1 MRLASSFAVGALLS
15 LLLASCVSAPHPE
28 VVLAAGQA
36 GPASLVYGAEAGA
49 LFWANTNAGE
59 IMRLD
64 LDGGASRVV
73 LSGLSSPRALSVGSN
88 LVAWEDPSTSTMM
101 SAPLSGGGAT
111 PVAPSQ
117 SNARVSLIAGG
128 FLYWGGASLH
138 RASLSNGETE
148 LLESFATPCELASD
162 ASFLYVLECAGTL
175 RRAPLS
181 GGPGEVLAT
190 QVAGPLGLTVHDGYA
205 YWVTH
210 WGRVDR
216 VPVTGGP
223 AEHLAVDEKY
233 PRSVA
238 LGDGAVYW
246 AAGGEGGKEG
256 MIRSVRPGGKPWT
269 VSGGLAFPS
278 ELVTAGGGLYWLDR
292 AAGTLSVVS
301 LRPDGGYGG

>member
-1 MRLASSFAVGALLS
+1 MRLASSFAVGALLP

-28 VVLAAGQA
+28 VVLAVGQA
-36 GPASLVYGAEAGA
+36 GPASLVYGAEVGA
-49 LFWANTNAGE
+49 LFWVNTNAGE

-64 LDGGASRVV
+64 LDGGTPLVV
-73 LSGLSSPRALSVGSN
+73 LSGLSSPHALSVGPGV
-88 LVAWEDPSTSTMM
+88 VAWEDPSTATMM
-101 SAPLSGGGAT
+101 SAPLTGEGAT

-117 SNARVSLIAGG
+117 SDVRFSLIAGG
-128 FLYWGGASLH
+128 SLYWGGAFLY
-138 RASLSNGETE
+138 RASLSSGVTE
-148 LLESFATPCELASD
+148 RLASFATPCGLASD
-162 ASFLYVLECAGTL
+162 ASALYVLECVGTL

-181 GGPGEVLAT
+181 GGTVEVLAT
-190 QVAGPLGLTVHDGYA
+190 DLATPRGLMVHDGHA
-205 YWVTH
+205 YWATH

-223 AEHLAVDEKY
+223 VEHLAVDEKY

-269 VSGGLAFPS
+269 VSGGLAIPS

-301 LRPDGGYGG
+301 LRPDGG